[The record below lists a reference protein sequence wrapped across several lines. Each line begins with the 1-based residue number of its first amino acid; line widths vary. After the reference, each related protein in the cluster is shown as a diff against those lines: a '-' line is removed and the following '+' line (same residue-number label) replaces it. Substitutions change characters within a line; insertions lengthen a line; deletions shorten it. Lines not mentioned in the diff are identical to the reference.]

1 MALAFI
7 GLGGNIGDTKQLIQ
21 DAIVCL
27 AQNPELKVLT
37 RSCMYQ
43 SAPVN
48 ASGNDFINA
57 VISIE
62 TQLTPNDLLHI
73 CQKVENT
80 FGRERPFINAPRT
93 LDLDVLAYDFVS
105 VQEETLTIPHPRMV
119 ERAFVLLPLL
129 EIAPDIDLP
138 GFGKLAQY
146 VDNVAHQRIEKVKGC
161 NNCPSQHI

>member
-1 MALAFI
+1 
-7 GLGGNIGDTKQLIQ
+7 
-21 DAIVCL
+21 
-27 AQNPELKVLT
+27 
-37 RSCMYQ
+37 
-43 SAPVN
+43 
-48 ASGNDFINA
+48 
-57 VISIE
+57 
-62 TQLTPNDLLHI
+62 
-73 CQKVENT
+73 
-80 FGRERPFINAPRT
+80 PFINAPRT

-161 NNCPSQHI
+161 NCPSQHI

>member
-7 GLGGNIGDTKQLIQ
+7 GLGGNIGDTKQLIK

-27 AQNPELKVLT
+27 AQHPELKVLT

-80 FGRERPFINAPRT
+80 FGRERPF
-93 LDLDVLAYDFVS
+93 
-105 VQEETLTIPHPRMV
+105 
-119 ERAFVLLPLL
+119 
-129 EIAPDIDLP
+129 
-138 GFGKLAQY
+138 
-146 VDNVAHQRIEKVKGC
+146 
-161 NNCPSQHI
+161 

>member
-7 GLGGNIGDTKQLIQ
+7 GLGGNIGDTKQFIT

-27 AQNPELKVLT
+27 AQNPELKVKT
-37 RSCMYQ
+37 RSCLYQ

-62 TQLTPNDLLHI
+62 TKLTPEDLLTI
-73 CQKVENT
+73 CQTIEFS
-80 FGRERPFINAPRT
+80 FGRERPFVNAPRT
-93 LDLDVLAYDFVS
+93 LDLDVLAYDAVS
-105 VQEETLTIPHPRMV
+105 IQEENLIIPHPRMV

-129 EIAPDIDLP
+129 EIAPDLELP
-138 GFGKLAQY
+138 GFGKLSQY
-146 VDNVAHQRIEKVKGC
+146 VGNVAHQRIEKVKGC
-161 NNCPSQHI
+161 NCPTQHH